1 MLMRTRMAPSPT
13 GEIHIG
19 SMRTLL
25 YDYALAKKSGG
36 KFILRIEDT
45 DRERYVEGAVERTFE
60 VIKDYGLSW
69 DEGPEVGGPHKPYI
83 QSERL
88 DIYKKYA
95 LELVEKGKAYYCFC
109 SKERLAEM
117 REEQEK
123 KGFPTTKY
131 NKHCL
136 GLSEEEIKKY
146 LEEGKEYVIRLNV
159 PKGEKINFKDEVL
172 GDLSFPSDDID
183 DQVLLKSDGY
193 PTYHLAVV
201 VDDHLMEI
209 THILRGME
217 WLSSTP
223 KHILLFKAFGWGLP
237 KFVHLPLLR
246 EADSTK
252 KLSKRSGSVA
262 AVDFLKDGYLPEAL
276 LNFLMFLG
284 WNPGTEKEIYTLE
297 EFIEDFSIEKVQ
309 KSDLVVFDRQ
319 KLLWFNGMYIRGLDV
334 KELLEKLSDWGKKFD
349 VKINSKDKDFDLRV
363 LELIRE
369 RLRTLSE
376 WNELTDYFYNEPEI
390 DGELLNKYS
399 GSEEKTKEIVTKYLE
414 LYESID
420 EKDWN
425 FENLEKISHELLEK
439 EGYKPKE
446 AFMTLRVIVTGRS
459 FSPPLFNT
467 LEVLGK
473 TNVVKRMSSI

>member
-1 MLMRTRMAPSPT
+1 M
-13 GEIHIG
+13 
-19 SMRTLL
+19 
-25 YDYALAKKSGG
+25 
-36 KFILRIEDT
+36 
-45 DRERYVEGAVERTFE
+45 
-60 VIKDYGLSW
+60 
-69 DEGPEVGGPHKPYI
+69 
-83 QSERL
+83 
-88 DIYKKYA
+88 
-95 LELVEKGKAYYCFC
+95 
-109 SKERLAEM
+109 
-117 REEQEK
+117 
-123 KGFPTTKY
+123 
-131 NKHCL
+131 
-136 GLSEEEIKKY
+136 
-146 LEEGKEYVIRLNV
+146 NV